1 MKVLDIM
8 HDVKVI
14 SPGLTVKE
22 AADIMS
28 KEAIGSLVII
38 SNGKV
43 AGIITERDILRNIK
57 RSKEKVDKVM
67 SKNVISV
74 EDTDTIE
81 RAAEIMTAS
90 KIKRLPVTRQG
101 KLVGIITATDLIAN
115 STSINENFLLD

>member
-8 HDVKVI
+8 HDIKVI
-14 SPGLTVKE
+14 SPGLTVRE

-43 AGIITERDILRNIK
+43 AGIITERDVLRNIK
-57 RSKEKVDKVM
+57 RAKEKVDKVM

-74 EDTDTIE
+74 EDTDTID

-101 KLVGIITATDLIAN
+101 KLVGIITATDIIAN

>member
-1 MKVLDIM
+1 MKVLNIM

>member
-57 RSKEKVDKVM
+57 RSKEKVDKIM

>member
-101 KLVGIITATDLIAN
+101 KLVGIVTATDLIAN

>member
-1 MKVLDIM
+1 MRVLDVM

-57 RSKEKVDKVM
+57 RAKEKVEKVM

>member
-1 MKVLDIM
+1 MRVLDIM

-57 RSKEKVDKVM
+57 RAKEKVDKVM

>member
-1 MKVLDIM
+1 MRVLDIM

>member
-1 MKVLDIM
+1 MRVLDIM

-57 RSKEKVDKVM
+57 RSKEKVDKIM

>member
-57 RSKEKVDKVM
+57 RAKEKVDKIM

>member
-14 SPGLTVKE
+14 SPGLTVRE

-57 RSKEKVDKVM
+57 RAKEKVDKVM